1 MRETVPFREDLAEI
15 LGEGRPLSHR
25 RLARLSNLD
34 GEELAAFR
42 DAWEATSPERRLRV
56 ISSLLE
62 LTEDNTDLNFREVF
76 FFCLRDDL
84 PRVRAAAI
92 EGLWDDESYAF
103 LEQLLVLAGKDPSPE
118 VRSQALLA
126 LTRFTY
132 LIETTD
138 YFQEFRQPVHDLLLS
153 LWRDPA
159 APLEVRRRA
168 IEAVSYLSDS
178 AEVEEAIAASYRAS
192 EREMRVSAIHAMG
205 HHMAERWLAAIQQ
218 ELESED
224 PEMRYEAAQA
234 SGEMA
239 NPALVPYLAP
249 LLDDEDHEVARAAIW
264 ALGEIGGTQARRLL
278 ERCLR
283 ATEADIREAAEEAL
297 GTLRFFE
304 DPMRL

>member
-1 MRETVPFREDLAEI
+1 MRETVPFRDDLAEI
-15 LGEGRPLSHR
+15 LNEGRPLSHR
-25 RLARLSNLD
+25 RLARLSNLN

-42 DAWEATSPERRLRV
+42 EAWQTTSPERRLRV
-56 ISSLLE
+56 VSSLLE

-76 FFCLRDDL
+76 FVCLRDDQ

-92 EGLWDDESYAF
+92 EGLWDDESRSF
-103 LEQLLVLAGKDPSPE
+103 LEHLLVLASDDPSPA

-138 YFQEFRQPVHDLLLS
+138 YFQEFRQTVHDLLLAV
-153 LWRDPA
+153 WRDGS
-159 APLEVRRRA
+159 APVEVRRRA

-178 AEVEEAIAASYRAS
+178 AEVEEAIAESYRAA

-205 HHMAERWLAAIQQ
+205 HHMGERWLPAIAQ
-218 ELESED
+218 ELGSED

-239 NPALVPYLAP
+239 NPELVPYLAP

-264 ALGEIGGTQARRLL
+264 ALGEIGGAQARRLL
-278 ERCLR
+278 ERCLL
-283 ATEADIREAAEEAL
+283 AEEDDIREAAEEAL

-304 DPMRL
+304 DPLRL